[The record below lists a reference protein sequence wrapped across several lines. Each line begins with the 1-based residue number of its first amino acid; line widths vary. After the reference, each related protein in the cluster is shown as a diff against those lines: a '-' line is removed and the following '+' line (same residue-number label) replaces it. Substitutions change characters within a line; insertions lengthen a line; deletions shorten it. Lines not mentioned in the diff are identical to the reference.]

1 MKQSKTIWIVED
13 DAGSQF
19 VYNEILGIRYELRLF
34 NNLASFRKSW
44 DDDTERKPDLMII
57 DLHLPDQSF
66 LSFLQ
71 TESGREMS
79 RTTPY
84 MIVSSLDDLDAL
96 RVCYDEGAID
106 YISKPF
112 AKSELIVKVERI
124 LATPKGARTRS
135 NPRALF
141 LDPTTFT
148 LTREAGLRSE
158 ELTAKEYKIL
168 AIMLNSKDFKIT
180 RKELQEQVWGEA
192 LISNK
197 SLDQHFFHLR
207 KKISPLG
214 LEIMYIAPVYR
225 LV

>member
-1 MKQSKTIWIVED
+1 MKQSKTIWIIED

-19 VYNEILGIRYELRLF
+19 VYKEILGFRYELKLF
-34 NNLASFRKSW
+34 ENLASFRKSW

-66 LSFLQ
+66 LTFLQ

-96 RVCYDEGAID
+96 RVCYEEGAID

-124 LATPKGARTRS
+124 LAAPKAARTNPNHRS
-135 NPRALF
+135 LY

-148 LTREAGLRSE
+148 LSREGVRSE
-158 ELTAKEYKIL
+158 ELTAKEFKIL

-180 RKELQEQVWGEA
+180 RKELQDQVWGDA

-207 KKISPLG
+207 KKISPLD